1 MASLSTLVTFVNVF
15 AYSSPKKSSWAKIV
29 KKTQKN
35 GRVDHVQPQFS
46 TPSRREHQNFMNV
59 SDGEEPVDYFKH

>member
-1 MASLSTLVTFVNVF
+1 M
-15 AYSSPKKSSWAKIV
+15 

-59 SDGEEPVDYFKH
+59 SDREEPVDCFKH